1 MVHKGSSMEAIKQE
15 INIPENHHLKLDLNI
30 PDSFPPGK
38 AEIFFIIQSKKDT
51 LKSSK
56 RILGSMRGKVK
67 MSDDFNDPLPDNF
80 WVGGK

>member
-1 MVHKGSSMEAIKQE
+1 MEAIKQE